1 MRTKLTVFFV
11 LLATALTVLVV
22 TSSSSASQV
31 HLKLHEFDAELQK
44 TGGEKLAKRNL
55 TLYGKVKEGSIE
67 REGVKAK
74 FVIVDGK
81 NELLVMHSGKTLLPD
96 TFQDGADAGVEGY
109 YDAQHKTFTSHKVMA
124 KCASRY
130 EAAGKQA
137 SSKGNPSY

>member
-1 MRTKLTVFFV
+1 M

-31 HLKLHEFDAELQK
+31 HLKLTEFNAELGK
-44 TGGEKLAKRNL
+44 AGGDKLAKRNL

-74 FVIVDGK
+74 FILIDGK
-81 NELLVMHSGKTLLPD
+81 HELIVQHSGKTLLPD
-96 TFQDGADAGVEGY
+96 TFQDGADAGVEGF
-109 YDAQHKTFTSHKVMA
+109 YDAQHHNFTSHKVMA

-130 EAAGKQA
+130 EAAGKQG
-137 SSKGNPSY
+137 SVKN

>member
-11 LLATALTVLVV
+11 LLATALAVLVV

-31 HLKLHEFDAELQK
+31 HLKLTEFNAELAK
-44 TGGEKLAKRNL
+44 TDGAKLAKRNL

-67 REGVKAK
+67 REGVRAR
-74 FVIVDGK
+74 FVIVDGG
-81 NELLVMHSGKTLLPD
+81 NELTVHHSGKTLLPD
-96 TFQDGADAGVEGY
+96 TFQDGADAGVEGS
-109 YDAQHKTFTSHKVMA
+109 YDAQQKVFTSHKVMA

-137 SSKGNPSY
+137 SNKSAK

>member
-11 LLATALTVLVV
+11 LLATALAVLVI

-31 HLKLHEFDAELQK
+31 HLKLTEFNNELTK
-44 TGGEKLAKRNL
+44 VGGDKLAKRNL

-67 REGVKAK
+67 REGVKAR
-74 FVIVDGK
+74 FVLIDGK
-81 NELLVMHSGKTLLPD
+81 QELTIHHSGKTLLPD
-96 TFQDGADAGVEGY
+96 TFQDGAEAGVEGY
-109 YDAQHKTFTSHKVMA
+109 YDAQHKNFTSHKVMA

-137 SSKGNPSY
+137 GNKSESSY

>member
-11 LLATALTVLVV
+11 LLGAALAVLVI

-31 HLKLHEFDAELQK
+31 HLKLTEFQAELQK
-44 TGGEKLAKRNL
+44 NTGAKLAKRNL

-67 REGVKAK
+67 REGVKAR
-74 FVIVDGK
+74 FVLIDGK
-81 NELLVMHSGKTLLPD
+81 NEMVVQHSGKTLLPD
-96 TFQDGADAGVEGY
+96 TFQDGAEAGVEGY
-109 YDAQHKTFTSHKVMA
+109 YDAQHNSFTSHKVMA

-137 SSKGNPSY
+137 SSSKN